1 MAQFALFENV
11 SLDGDGSV
19 KKDLSPEDYVEKHQ
33 LHLYVKDAVKLVLG
47 RRDERPITTVYEYFK
62 SIINGDNVC
71 SREYAYISATQRN
84 RLAFISHLGNCY
96 PHLSDSESLTPDD
109 YHQLL
114 CFVCPDFPKSV
125 VGEALNGLKD
135 EGYNYGTI
143 SRMVMIYFFY
153 HEFFKEIRSI
163 FNAMANTDRRSR
175 SVTTPGT
182 VPLGDFVTAIRLIC
196 YKTDDISASSSI
208 VLALAES
215 KNRPKKLSVVY
226 PPVHVISAAIFL
238 TKAPMSLINQKMKK
252 KKEEEMD
259 DNTNS
264 LKRDGKS
271 PSSKLNN
278 GTKSLNRIVADELSK
293 KSDEAN
299 DNSDLDKTRANEKEI
314 ESWDSKP
321 ITWSEML
328 SSILQ
333 QDVLLRQLKSKNG
346 AMLPGLVETAVFP
359 RRKDERRAALARTL
373 LTQLRESNET
383 SNTETTTKGKSSTSS
398 KFSNSQEGNSSKR
411 RKSRSRS
418 RR

>member
-1 MAQFALFENV
+1 
-11 SLDGDGSV
+11 
-19 KKDLSPEDYVEKHQ
+19 
-33 LHLYVKDAVKLVLG
+33 
-47 RRDERPITTVYEYFK
+47 
-62 SIINGDNVC
+62 
-71 SREYAYISATQRN
+71 
-84 RLAFISHLGNCY
+84 
-96 PHLSDSESLTPDD
+96 
-109 YHQLL
+109 
-114 CFVCPDFPKSV
+114 
-125 VGEALNGLKD
+125 
-135 EGYNYGTI
+135 
-143 SRMVMIYFFY
+143 
-153 HEFFKEIRSI
+153 
-163 FNAMANTDRRSR
+163 
-175 SVTTPGT
+175 
-182 VPLGDFVTAIRLIC
+182 
-196 YKTDDISASSSI
+196 
-208 VLALAES
+208 
-215 KNRPKKLSVVY
+215 
-226 PPVHVISAAIFL
+226 
-238 TKAPMSLINQKMKK
+238 MKK

-293 KSDEAN
+293 KNDEAN